1 MEPDENVP
9 SQKADALIQYHQRKG
24 QVYSQLE
31 HQPLPLA
38 NEHLRQYDEEIYQM
52 HQQQLPL
59 LPLQLLQEVLSCR
72 LTLLQVLHQ
81 PQLLEHLPC
90 PYAEQLRKYMD
101 LLGTDLRY
109 LAGCLE
115 QLDDHNHPCLRTAE
129 SQTLQEGEV
138 QKPQTELP
146 TLQGHQL
153 LGSSE

>member
-38 NEHLRQYDEEIYQM
+38 NEHLRQYDEEIYQI

-115 QLDDHNHPCLRTAE
+115 QLGDHNRQCLRTAE
-129 SQTLQEGEV
+129 SQTLQEDVE
-138 QKPQTELP
+138 QK
-146 TLQGHQL
+146 LQIGQVNYPGYPL
-153 LGSSE
+153 SDSSE

>member
-9 SQKADALIQYHQRKG
+9 YQRADALIQYHQRKG
-24 QVYSQLE
+24 QVYSQPENQPPLSKSE
-31 HQPLPLA
+31 LQHQC
-38 NEHLRQYDEEIYQM
+38 DEEKSKTL
-52 HQQQLPL
+52 QQQFPL

-109 LAGCLE
+109 LVGYLE
-115 QLDDHNHPCLRTAE
+115 QSGDRNHRHSRTVE
-129 SQTLQEGEV
+129 FQTLQAGEV
-138 QKPQTELP
+138 QKLLTELQ
-146 TLQGHQL
+146 TSQGHQ
-153 LGSSE
+153 